1 MQLQMK
7 KLVPD
12 HNKFCFM
19 ICLMVTTIK
28 SIFFSKSN
36 NYSLFLTINDTILIE
51 KLFLMII
58 LYLGLIAKLL
68 SLIEW

>member
-1 MQLQMK
+1 
-7 KLVPD
+7 
-12 HNKFCFM
+12 
-19 ICLMVTTIK
+19 
-28 SIFFSKSN
+28 
-36 NYSLFLTINDTILIE
+36 LFLTINDTILIE